1 MTWRMTALA
10 RPITGLARIG
20 RRVVGI
26 LAECDYAQRRMFTL
40 MTTPDAY
47 LTDRDR
53 APDSYAEFLFRTSS
67 SLLHEPTA
75 AARAHRANR
84 ADRAHHRDRH
94 AA

>member
-1 MTWRMTALA
+1 MTRRMTALA
-10 RPITGLARIG
+10 RPIAGLARIG
-20 RRVVGI
+20 RRIAGG
-26 LAECDYAQRRMFTL
+26 LADIDYAQRRIFAL

-67 SLLHEPTA
+67 SLVHEPCA
-75 AARAHRANR
+75 
-84 ADRAHHRDRH
+84 ADRVNQADPARGRH